1 MKIFKNQ
8 RDLFEHIWNTRE
20 HVSEL
25 SGDPLLPKG
34 HFQWHWQFLHILP
47 KGSYPHYRL
56 NIENIVLGTV
66 QEHENQEMIGKFNE
80 LKSKLKAEYYE
91 KYYNVKIFD

>member
-8 RDLFEHIWNTRE
+8 RELFNHIWDTRE

-25 SGDPLLPKG
+25 SGQPLLPKG
-34 HFQWHWQFLHILP
+34 HLQWHWQFMHVLP
-47 KGSYPHYRL
+47 KGRYAHYRL

-66 QEHENQEMIGKFNE
+66 KEHENQETNKRFKE
-80 LKSKLKAEYYE
+80 LKTKLKAEYYE
-91 KYYNVKIFD
+91 KYYNIKRFD

>member
-8 RDLFEHIWNTRE
+8 RELFNHIWETRP

-25 SGDPLLPKG
+25 SGKPLLPKG

-66 QEHENQEMIGKFNE
+66 HEHENQEMIGKFNK

-91 KYYNVKIFD
+91 KYYNIKRFD